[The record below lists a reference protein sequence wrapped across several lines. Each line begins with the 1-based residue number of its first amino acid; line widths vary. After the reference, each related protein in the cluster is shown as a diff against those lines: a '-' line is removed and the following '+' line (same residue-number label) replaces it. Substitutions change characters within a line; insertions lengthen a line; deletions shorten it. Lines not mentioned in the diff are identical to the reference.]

1 MREALED
8 VDPDDERFA
17 SVERSA
23 WIDGR
28 ASAAQADLVAR
39 EEPLE
44 IRVNGAA
51 IAVVMR
57 TPGDD
62 VDLVR
67 GFLLSERIIA
77 EAGDVASL
85 RHCTTVD
92 TPEAE
97 DNVMLA
103 RLREHV
109 EVDLAALRRNLYASS
124 SCGVCGKASI
134 EAAMALPERARA
146 VESGLRVAASVLAA
160 LPERLRASQQVFD
173 RTGGL
178 HAAGLFSCVGDRLV
192 VREDVGRHN
201 AVDKVIGW
209 AAAAGV
215 ALDACV
221 LMVSGRVSFEI
232 VQKSLAVGVPIVAA
246 VSAPTS
252 LAVELARES
261 GMTLVGFVRE
271 GRLCVYAGEHRLG
284 EPPASTSPRT

>member
-1 MREALED
+1 MTDSPGLEAVNVESED
-8 VDPDDERFA
+8 GDDERFVI
-17 SVERSA
+17 VERSA
-23 WIDGR
+23 WIDGE
-28 ASAAQADLVAR
+28 AAAPESDHLAR

-44 IRVNGAA
+44 IRVNGAP

-62 VDLVR
+62 VELVR
-67 GFLLSERIIA
+67 GFLLSERIVESAQDIA
-77 EAGDVASL
+77 SA

-97 DNVMLA
+97 DNVMLV
-103 RLREHV
+103 RLAAHV

-134 EAAMALPERARA
+134 EAAMALPDLSAPRPAGE
-146 VESGLRVAASVLAA
+146 LRVKADVLAL
-160 LPERLRASQQVFD
+160 LPARLRARQQVFE

-178 HAAGLFSCVGDRLV
+178 HAAGLFDAGGERLV

-209 AAAAGV
+209 ATAHDV
-215 ALDACV
+215 ALEGCV

-232 VQKSLAVGVPIVAA
+232 VQKSLALDIPMIAA

-252 LAVELARES
+252 LAVELARAG
-261 GMTLVGFVRE
+261 GMTLVCFVRDR
-271 GRLCVYAGEHRLG
+271 RLCVYAGAERV
-284 EPPASTSPRT
+284 S